1 MSAAS
6 AAELV
11 FDPANDFQVLEEFEF
26 KEDVQ
31 RPEAIRFF
39 TYEEQASDFV
49 EKLLPTQGRIAKAVI
64 RKAEY
69 EVDSFTKLYKRAVK
83 ETTEGFAQTEYV
95 RPVTLPWVHYG
106 HTGEPQVTDYNW
118 FQRWAPLYED
128 GAGMAPNY
136 YLLLLDALPKSA
148 VYFEGGDGVPVF
160 VNGKSEIE
168 DRYVLDRFPYTRTNH
183 REDGTY
189 TISRVFREDTGDTAR
204 FTHYIVDNP
213 PLTPPNPLTDH
224 PFLSVHPDP
233 VKLESTEPLPELLPT
248 MEAIFDHA
256 VPETND
262 PYTEGLKY
270 MKIYDINLRD
280 VPNALWTRKFP
291 PVAVVDESPPPQ
303 ELSFQTK
310 EEDSPSKTLLDAYK
324 TKWYASLSSRKWL
337 SVQSDG
343 GSLVSLML
351 LSQAGDV
358 GVNAIPP
365 PVVLPE
371 SGPIEGT
378 PEDCLPPEITG
389 FSDFQ
394 TRGIYRAPKCAS
406 CGAVGH
412 SGLTCP
418 TKKVTVEYLVGY
430 GCVPLQF
437 VHKEREDAPYH
448 GRLPWTPGTHD
459 RILKEH
465 LDLLEKHRE
474 YRTELFTK
482 NLAAT
487 PASMENET
495 RIMIVSI
502 LQDEMKADEDKLYEI
517 QALIRDAPLKDHVY
531 LDPETSV
538 FLVCEHELEI
548 LKGTYAKTP
557 REFLKTWCEKES
569 GYYVCRYSGER
580 ISAIFE
586 DQDQFDEEGR
596 VMKRIGKLDT
606 GKAGEHVHIGFAEEL
621 KQMQT
626 VFKSNHPAEDLMY
639 LLISLIQVLPS
650 EDQLKPLL
658 DYVRSE
664 SAKVQARI
672 TGKKLSS
679 KQQGDVDMALS
690 LFGFNA
696 IIVLL
701 QIHRPQLI
709 PRRSFGSKP
718 LLLRGFPRDTDDIND
733 SPLVDSLMN
742 ALTQTFESYP
752 GTFKGSSVIFL
763 RTLLNDRK
771 GTRRVILSSLQKQF
785 APRFSKELQIAKESV
800 QAVAV
805 GTGTGTGT
813 GQRQAFDPPMVHM
826 TRDITFLAPGDR
838 LNTEAETRYTCKV
851 GTPWLIPSTR
861 FSYTQESLEIV
872 QPLRPSNKSRKIVP
886 PTPPASVGAVTP
898 EDIRRRLKLKPIE
911 TLKRILAEE
920 TRPGVLQAFLLR
932 IYGILAEET
941 ISSRALRTYID
952 ASRTAVEQAVGDPS
966 LRRDIYKGFILEL
979 GTKVAEN
986 EAVLTQFQSVLKT
999 DSSLKSLLSSAA
1011 ETRSAVDRY
1020 TTRER
1025 EVFKSRMR
1033 NMTDTQR
1040 EITNTLRDLGLAP
1053 YLITKEDRDGFVR
1066 EIQAETEVP
1075 EPDNPLVAPGERE
1088 NPGDVPEEGL
1098 NDERDVGPQGEI
1110 PQNGDVEVGYDY
1122 GDYGDMRARVANAEE
1137 FVEQAAYNYDEDI

>member
-106 HTGEPQVTDYNW
+106 HTGEPQVADYNW

-324 TKWYASLSSRKWL
+324 TKWYSSLSSRKWL

-813 GQRQAFDPPMVHM
+813 VQRQAFDPPMVHM

-886 PTPPASVGAVTP
+886 PTPPASAGAVTP

-952 ASRTAVEQAVGDPS
+952 ASRTAVEQVVGDPS

-1088 NPGDVPEEGL
+1088 NPRDVPEEGL

-1122 GDYGDMRARVANAEE
+1122 GDYGDMRARVGDAEE

>member
-1 MSAAS
+1 MS

-11 FDPANDFQVLEEFEF
+11 FDPAKDFQVLEEFEF

-31 RPEAIRFF
+31 RPETIRFF

-49 EKLLPTQGRIAKAVI
+49 EKLLPTQGRIPKAVI

-69 EVDSFTKLYKRAVK
+69 EVDSFTKLYRQAVR

-106 HTGEPQVTDYNW
+106 HTGEPQVADYNW
-118 FQRWAPLYED
+118 FQRWTPLYED

-168 DRYVLDRFPYTRTNH
+168 DRYVLDRFAYTRTNH

-189 TISRVFREDTGDTAR
+189 TISKVFREDTGDTAR
-204 FTHYIVDNP
+204 FTHYLVDNP
-213 PLTPPNPLTDH
+213 PMTPPNPLTDH
-224 PFLSVHPDP
+224 PFLSVHPEQ
-233 VKLESTEPLPELLPT
+233 VKIESTEPLPELLPT

-262 PYTEGLKY
+262 PYTEGLAY
-270 MKIYDINLRD
+270 MKIYDIGLRD
-280 VPNALWTRKFP
+280 IPNSIWTKKFP
-291 PVAVVDESPPPQ
+291 PVPVVDESPPLQ
-303 ELSFQTK
+303 ELSFRTK
-310 EEDSPSKTLLDAYK
+310 EEDAPSKTLLDAYK

-337 SVQSDG
+337 SIQSDG

-378 PEDCLPPEITG
+378 AEDCLPSTITG

-394 TRGIYRAPKCAS
+394 TRGIYRAPQCAS

-412 SGLTCP
+412 SGLICP
-418 TKKVTVEYLVGY
+418 TKKVTVDYLKGY

-448 GRLPWTPGTHD
+448 NRLPWTPGTHD

-474 YRTELFTK
+474 FRTEFFKK
-482 NLAAT
+482 NLAAA

-495 RIMIVSI
+495 RMMIVSI
-502 LQDEMKADEDKLYEI
+502 LNDEMKADEDKLYEI
-517 QALIRDAPLKDHVY
+517 QALIRDAPVKDHIY
-531 LDPETSV
+531 LDPESSV

-548 LKGTYAKTP
+548 LKGSYAKDP
-557 REFLKTWCEKES
+557 REFLKTWCEKDS

-580 ISAIFE
+580 ISTIIQ
-586 DQDQFDEEGR
+586 DQDQFDENGR
-596 VMKRIGKLDT
+596 VISRIGKLESR
-606 GKAGEHVHIGFAEEL
+606 AGEHVHVGFADEL
-621 KQMQT
+621 KQMQL

-650 EDQLKPLL
+650 EDQLKPFL

-664 SAKVQARI
+664 SGKVQARI
-672 TGKKLSS
+672 SGKKLTA

-696 IIVLL
+696 IVVLL
-701 QIHRPQLI
+701 QTHRPQLI

-733 SPLVDSLMN
+733 SPLVDSLMG

-771 GTRRVILSSLQKQF
+771 GTKRVILSSLQKQF
-785 APRFSKELQIAKESV
+785 APRFSKELQVAKESV
-800 QAVAV
+800 EAVAV
-805 GTGTGTGT
+805 GTV
-813 GQRQAFDPPMVHM
+813 QRQTFDPPMVHM

-838 LNTEAETRYTCKV
+838 LNTGVEIRYSCKV

-872 QPLRPSNKSRKIVP
+872 QPLRPSNKSKKVVP
-886 PTPPASVGAVTP
+886 PLPPPSAGVVAP
-898 EDIRRRLKLKPIE
+898 DDIRRRLKLKPIE
-911 TLKRILAEE
+911 TLKRILSEE
-920 TRPGVLQAFLLR
+920 SRPGVLQAFLLR

-941 ISSRALRTYID
+941 ISSRVLRTYID
-952 ASRTAVEQAVGDPS
+952 ASRTAVEQAGGDSS

-979 GTKVAEN
+979 GIKVSEN
-986 EAVLTQFQSVLKT
+986 EAVLTQFQSVLKS
-999 DSSLKSLLSSAA
+999 DASLKTLLSSAA
-1011 ETRSAVDRY
+1011 ETRTAVDRY

-1025 EVFKSRMR
+1025 EVFKLRMR
-1033 NMTDTQR
+1033 NMTDAQR

-1066 EIQAETEVP
+1066 EIQADAETV
-1075 EPDNPLVAPGERE
+1075 EPDNPLAAPGDTE
-1088 NPGDVPEEGL
+1088 NQEDIPEEGL
-1098 NDERDVGPQGEI
+1098 NDERDLGPQGEI
-1110 PQNGDVEVGYDY
+1110 PQNGDIEAEYDY
-1122 GDYGDMRARVANAEE
+1122 GDYGDMRARAADAEE

>member
-1 MSAAS
+1 MSAAP

-11 FDPANDFQVLEEFEF
+11 FDPAKDFQVLEEFEF

-31 RPEAIRFF
+31 RPESIRFF

-49 EKLLPTQGRIAKAVI
+49 EKLLPTHGRIPKAVV

-95 RPVTLPWVHYG
+95 RPITLPWVHYG
-106 HTGEPQVTDYNW
+106 HTGEPQVTEYVW
-118 FQRWAPLYED
+118 GQRWSPLYDD
-128 GAGMAPNY
+128 GAAMAPNY

-148 VYFEGGDGVPVF
+148 VYFDGGDGVPVF

-168 DRYVLDRFPYTRTNH
+168 DRYVLDRYAYTKTNH

-189 TISRVFREDTGDTAR
+189 TIARVFREDTGDTAR
-204 FTHYIVDNP
+204 FTHYLVDNP
-213 PLTPPNPLTDH
+213 PMTPPNPLADH
-224 PFLSVHPDP
+224 PFLSVHPDQ
-233 VKLESTEPLPELLPT
+233 VKIESTEPLPELLPT

-262 PYTEGLKY
+262 PYTEGLSY

-280 VPNALWTRKFP
+280 VPNTLWTRKFP

-303 ELSFQTK
+303 ELTFAAK
-310 EEDSPSKTLLDAYK
+310 DEDAPSKTLLDAYK

-337 SVQSDG
+337 SIQPDG

-371 SGPIEGT
+371 SGPIDGT
-378 PEDCLPPEITG
+378 PDDCLPPQIEG
-389 FSDFQ
+389 FSDFL
-394 TRGIYRAPKCAS
+394 TRGVFRAPKCAS
-406 CGAVGH
+406 CGTVGH
-412 SGLTCP
+412 SGLVCP
-418 TKKVTVEYLVGY
+418 IKKTTIEYRPGY

-465 LDLLEKHRE
+465 LALLDKHRE
-474 YRTELFTK
+474 YRTDLFK
-482 NLAAT
+482 KIPAAD
-487 PASMENET
+487 PASLNNET
-495 RIMIVSI
+495 RLMIVSI
-502 LQDEMKADEDKLYEI
+502 LEDEMKADEDKLYEI
-517 QALIRDAPLKDHVY
+517 QSLIRDAPIKDHIY
-531 LDPETSV
+531 LDPETSA
-538 FLVCEHELEI
+538 FLICEHELEI
-548 LKGTYAKTP
+548 LKGSYAKDP
-557 REFLKTWCEKES
+557 REFLKTWCEKDS

-580 ISAIFE
+580 ISTVIQ
-586 DQDQFDEEGR
+586 DQDQFDEDGR
-596 VMKRIGKLDT
+596 VMKRSGLLETRGKPPGGDH
-606 GKAGEHVHIGFAEEL
+606 AVGFAEEL
-621 KQMQT
+621 KNLQS
-626 VFKSNHPAEDLMY
+626 VFKSSHPAEDLMY
-639 LLISLIQVLPS
+639 LLLSLIQVLPNQ
-650 EDQLKPLL
+650 DQLKPFL

-664 SAKVQARI
+664 SGKVQVRI
-672 TGKKLSS
+672 TGKKLSA

-696 IIVLL
+696 VVVLL
-701 QIHRPQLI
+701 QTHRPQLI

-718 LLLRGFPRDTDDIND
+718 LLLRGFPRDTPDIND
-733 SPLVDSLMN
+733 APLVDSLMN
-742 ALTQTFESYP
+742 ALMQTFESYP

-785 APRFSKELQIAKESV
+785 APRFSKELQIAKESTES
-800 QAVAV
+800 VAV
-805 GTGTGTGT
+805 GAVRKQT
-813 GQRQAFDPPMVHM
+813 FDPPMVHPA
-826 TRDITFLAPGDR
+826 RDITYLAPEDR
-838 LNTEAETRYTCKV
+838 VNTQPEIRYSCGI
-851 GTPWLIPSTR
+851 GTPWLSPSTR

-872 QPLRPSNKSRKIVP
+872 QPLRPSKKARAVF
-886 PTPPASVGAVTP
+886 PPAPPEQGAAASS
-898 EDIRRRLKLKPIE
+898 EEIRRRLKLKPIE
-911 TLKRILAEE
+911 ALKRFVADE

-932 IYGILAEET
+932 LYGLLAEET
-941 ISSRALRTYID
+941 ISSRALRTYIE
-952 ASRTAVEQAVGDPS
+952 ASRKVVEQTVGDPS
-966 LRRDIYKGFILEL
+966 LRRDVYKGFVLEL
-979 GTKVAEN
+979 GVKVSESD
-986 EAVLTQFQSVLKT
+986 AVLTQFQGALKT
-999 DSSLKSLLSSAA
+999 DAPLKTLLSSAA
-1011 ETRSAVDRY
+1011 ETRNAVDKY
-1020 TTRER
+1020 TARER
-1025 EVFKSRMR
+1025 EEFKSRMR
-1033 NMTDTQR
+1033 NMTDAQR
-1040 EITNTLRDLGLAP
+1040 EITSTLRDLGLAP

-1075 EPDNPLVAPGERE
+1075 EPDNPVVAPGERE
-1088 NPGDVPEEGL
+1088 NEGDIPEEGL
-1098 NDERDVGPQGEI
+1098 HDERDVGPQGEV
-1110 PQNGDVEVGYDY
+1110 PQNGDAEVEYDY
-1122 GDYGDMRARVANAEE
+1122 GDYGDRRARAADGEE

>member
-160 VNGKSEIE
+160 VNGTSEIE

-324 TKWYASLSSRKWL
+324 TKWYSSLSSRKWL

-343 GSLVSLML
+343 GSLVPLML

-596 VMKRIGKLDT
+596 VMKRIGKLDI

-658 DYVRSE
+658 DYLRSE

-886 PTPPASVGAVTP
+886 PTPPASAGAVTP
-898 EDIRRRLKLKPIE
+898 EDVRRRLKLKPIE

-1098 NDERDVGPQGEI
+1098 NDERDVGPQGEV
-1110 PQNGDVEVGYDY
+1110 PQNGDAEVGYDY